1 MPWTTQLAWENQLR
15 DIPKTNGCVRGKDRI
30 EGRILGGQGRRMQ
43 KENKENVG
51 LLSRTFRIKG
61 REEYHCQK
69 TLTVSHQGVR
79 AVQCGFWLRMVV
91 TLGWGSGMARS
102 LSLRPALFV

>member
-1 MPWTTQLAWENQLR
+1 MAWENQLR
-15 DIPKTNGCVRGKDRI
+15 DIPKTNGCIRGKDRI
-30 EGRILGGQGRRMQ
+30 DGRILGGQGRGRQ

-61 REEYHCQK
+61 REGYHCQK

-79 AVQCGFWLRMVV
+79 AVQSGFSLRMAV
-91 TLGWGSGMARS
+91 TLGWRSGMARP

>member
-1 MPWTTQLAWENQLR
+1 
-15 DIPKTNGCVRGKDRI
+15 
-30 EGRILGGQGRRMQ
+30 MQ

-69 TLTVSHQGVR
+69 NPDREPPGCQSCAVWVLAEDGGNTRVGVR
-79 AVQCGFWLRMVV
+79 DGKTSELEASFVCIVSSKIHRMPCPQ
-91 TLGWGSGMARS
+91 TPTKKWIHGE
-102 LSLRPALFV
+102 